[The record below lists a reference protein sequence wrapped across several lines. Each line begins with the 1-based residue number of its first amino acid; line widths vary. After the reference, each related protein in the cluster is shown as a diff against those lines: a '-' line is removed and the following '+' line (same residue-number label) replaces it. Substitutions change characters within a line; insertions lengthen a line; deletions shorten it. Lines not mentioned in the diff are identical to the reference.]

1 MAPGLVVKK
10 VVFEALLRRT
20 FSESS
25 NKSWSGLSGIGE
37 AMSEAING
45 PRLVVDV
52 QEWRLDIMEADLLR
66 ETLGLLR
73 RTFGGAWRTWP
84 GDWGVAATM
93 ACSPSPASGDALV
106 CFCWKATAVWR
117 EGVGKIF
124 SEGPRRKVRG
134 VWLELIG

>member
-52 QEWRLDIMEADLLR
+52 QEWRLDIMEADLLM

-93 ACSPSPASGDALV
+93 ACSTSPASGDALV